1 MGMMVCAINKEQP
14 LRLNVVKCWMYRGET
29 IEKDVDN
36 LAEWLRGRRITGF
49 VYDTNLKNRD
59 RGGGPSVLQRFK
71 ELARSRGIEPMFGY
85 FQSKKNHAPGIA
97 LVRHY
102 LAPGQDQTTEPLLV
116 MSPATPEN
124 GTGIFRQQM
133 LKYRGKEAT
142 KFTGAG
148 GVVKKEDELA
158 DAIRYICMQRPSY
171 NKDWRC
177 GTALDIATKRVDFLD
192 KTGTIVVQPVPM
204 EKQEQHQH
212 DFMKGV
218 FVTRLRDRRQRGAWR
233 EATL

>member
-1 MGMMVCAINKEQP
+1 M
-14 LRLNVVKCWMYRGET
+14 
-29 IEKDVDN
+29 
-36 LAEWLRGRRITGF
+36 
-49 VYDTNLKNRD
+49 
-59 RGGGPSVLQRFK
+59 
-71 ELARSRGIEPMFGY
+71 
-85 FQSKKNHAPGIA
+85 KKA
-97 LVRHY
+97 
-102 LAPGQDQTTEPLLV
+102 
-116 MSPATPEN
+116 
-124 GTGIFRQQM
+124 
-133 LKYRGKEAT
+133 
-142 KFTGAG
+142 
-148 GVVKKEDELA
+148 
-158 DAIRYICMQRPSY
+158 QRPSY